1 MQISMNALRELMNV
15 KMSVRISLVVIVAA
29 AHVKDTDF
37 RLMEPHAEVSILA
50 LLISA
55 WSDLIIQIRQRHAY
69 FH

>member
-1 MQISMNALRELMNV
+1 MNV

-37 RLMEPHAEVSILA
+37 SLMEPLAKVSILA
-50 LLISA
+50 LSA
-55 WSDLIIQIRQRHAY
+55 WSDLMIQIKHRHAY